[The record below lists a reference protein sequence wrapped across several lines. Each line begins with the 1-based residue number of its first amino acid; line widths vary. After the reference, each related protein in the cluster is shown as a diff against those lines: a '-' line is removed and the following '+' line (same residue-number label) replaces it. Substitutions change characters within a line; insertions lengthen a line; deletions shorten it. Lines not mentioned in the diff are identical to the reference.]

1 MFAITDRGY
10 RPAERRGTGSGWRLI
25 ILAASVLLFTLPAVG
40 QDDTI
45 DDDDNIGSEIAQ
57 AFTDGSF
64 DLQFRY
70 RYEYVDRDSLGP
82 TDPVTDSANA
92 STLRTRLEY
101 RTAEFRNLSLTL
113 GLDDVR
119 PVFSSDFNDTR
130 NGKTQYPIV
139 VDPKGT
145 DLNLASLTFTGLNN
159 TQFVLGRQRIQ
170 RGNLRFIG
178 GVEWRQNE
186 QTYDSVS
193 VAYSPSDK
201 LKAFYSHVS
210 RVKRIF
216 GPDSGVPSADFSS
229 STNLLDVSYSFGPL
243 LNLFGY
249 GYWLDLSNRNEAAP
263 AQDLSS
269 SQTFGLR
276 LTGNHE
282 FDNKLKLGYAVEY
295 ASQQDYADNPINY
308 DADYSLLEATLDW
321 SLFGVRAGYE
331 VLEGNGQPGE
341 SFQTPLATGHKFNGW
356 ADRFLATPS
365 GIIIPDTGGLEDF
378 YIAASAN
385 ILKGKWSLIYHD
397 FSPQTGSGNY
407 GDELDFSAK
416 WSFGEHY
423 SVLAK
428 FALYNADTF
437 LVDTDKFWV
446 MLTASF

>member
-1 MFAITDRGY
+1 MSAIENHEDHLAG
-10 RPAERRGTGSGWRLI
+10 PAAARSIWKALGCAAGV
-25 ILAASVLLFTLPAVG
+25 ILLAFPAVAE
-40 QDDTI
+40 
-45 DDDDNIGSEIAQ
+45 DNLGDEIAQ
-57 AFTDGSF
+57 AFKEGSF

-82 TDPVTDSANA
+82 TDPVTDEAQA

-101 RTAEFRNLSLTL
+101 ETAEFRNWSLTL

-139 VDPKGT
+139 ADPKGT

-186 QTYDSVS
+186 QTYDALS

-201 LKAFYSHVS
+201 LKAFYSYVS

-229 STNLLDVSYSFGPL
+229 STNLLDVSYSFGSL
-243 LNLFGY
+243 ATLFGY
-249 GYWLDLSNRNEAAP
+249 GYWLDLSNRNDATP
-263 AQDLSS
+263 AQDVNS

-282 FDNKLKLGYAVEY
+282 FDNKLKFGYVAEY
-295 ASQQDYADNPINY
+295 ATQEDYADNPDNY
-308 DADYSLLEATLDW
+308 DADYYLLEAGLNW
-321 SLFGVRAGYE
+321 SRFGVKAGFE
-331 VLEGNGQPGE
+331 VLEGTGVLGVVGTPLA
-341 SFQTPLATGHKFNGW
+341 FQTPLATGHKFNGW

-365 GIIIPDTGGLEDF
+365 GGLEDF
-378 YIAASAN
+378 YISASAN

-407 GDELDFSAK
+407 GDELDFAAK

-437 LVDTDKFWV
+437 FVDTDKFWV